1 MCERRRR
8 FGGVKIFD
16 GCESRS
22 RYRRLTVVVVQLGE
36 RFNYDRCSVKWKE
49 SVGSVPS
56 VCVSTNW
63 SKTVSRT
70 SVHGKLTEKLL
81 FLLLKE

>member
-8 FGGVKIFD
+8 FGGEKIFD

-22 RYRRLTVVVVQLGE
+22 RYKGLTVGVVQLAE
-36 RFNYDRCSVKWKE
+36 RFNYDCCLVKWKE

-56 VCVSTNW
+56 VRISTNW
-63 SKTVSRT
+63 SKMVSRT
-70 SVHGKLTEKLL
+70 SVHDKLTEKLL
-81 FLLLKE
+81 FLLSKE

>member
-8 FGGVKIFD
+8 FGGEKIFN

-22 RYRRLTVVVVQLGE
+22 RYKRLTVGVVQLAE

-56 VCVSTNW
+56 VRVSTNW
-63 SKTVSRT
+63 SHVGAR
-70 SVHGKLTEKLL
+70 
-81 FLLLKE
+81 